1 MFEML
6 VITAVFLAPAAGAAV
21 VADCIERLSRK

>member
-6 VITAVFLAPAAGAAV
+6 VITAVLLAPVAGAAV
-21 VADCIERLSRK
+21 VADFLERASRK